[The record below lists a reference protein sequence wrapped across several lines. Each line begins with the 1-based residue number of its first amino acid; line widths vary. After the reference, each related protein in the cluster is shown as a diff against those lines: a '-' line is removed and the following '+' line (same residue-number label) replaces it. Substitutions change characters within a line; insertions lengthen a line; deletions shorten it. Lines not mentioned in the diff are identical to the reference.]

1 MLFHFKSFYI
11 AQPVAGL
18 KRELEGGGRCTAR
31 CWKMKKGCA
40 EIKMW
45 GKCGV
50 QIAKMWCLGLVLNN
64 PFCGAKFSKF
74 GVKIMVFGCEGC

>member
-1 MLFHFKSFYI
+1 
-11 AQPVAGL
+11 
-18 KRELEGGGRCTAR
+18 
-31 CWKMKKGCA
+31 MKKGCA

-74 GVKIMVFGCEGC
+74 GVKIMVFGCQGMLRANKLGPTGPNII

>member
-1 MLFHFKSFYI
+1 
-11 AQPVAGL
+11 
-18 KRELEGGGRCTAR
+18 
-31 CWKMKKGCA
+31 MKKGCA